1 MKERQM
7 AEVLAG
13 RTLGDIMT
21 ERRARV
27 DAALEQ
33 WLPGA
38 DVPPSTI
45 HEAMRYSVF
54 AGGKRLRP
62 MLALFGCEAV
72 GGKLEDAMPVAVA
85 LELIHTYSLVH
96 DDLPAMDDDDYRRG
110 RPTCH
115 KVYGDAVAILAGDA
129 LLTHAF
135 QVLADPTAGGVP
147 APRRLQI
154 IAEIS
159 AAAGSAGMVGG
170 QTMDIQAEGQT
181 PDPATLLT
189 LHAKKTGA
197 LLRASLRVGAL
208 AGGADEAALAALTR
222 YGERLGLA
230 FQIVDDILDI
240 EGNSAEMGK
249 TAGSDLRKKKATY
262 PAVFGLEA
270 SRQDAARLLQEAK
283 EALRPL
289 GKGGAIL
296 AALADYVGRRR
307 S

>member
-1 MKERQM
+1 MSEAQEMRNLAAIM
-7 AEVLAG
+7 A
-13 RTLGDIMT
+13 
-21 ERRARV
+21 ERRALV
-27 DAALEQ
+27 DAALDR
-33 WLPGA
+33 WLPPPTE
-38 DVPPSTI
+38 PPSTI

-62 MLALFGCEAV
+62 MLALFGCEAA
-72 GGKLEDAMPVAVA
+72 GGTPEDAMPGAVA

-115 KVYGDAVAILAGDA
+115 KVYGEAIGILAGDA

-135 QVLADPTAGGVP
+135 QVLADQTAAGVP
-147 APRRLQI
+147 ALRRLRM
-154 IAEIS
+154 IAEIA
-159 AAAGSAGMVGG
+159 AAAGSVGMVGG
-170 QTMDIQAEGQT
+170 QTMDIQAEGT
-181 PDPATLLT
+181 VLEPAALLT
-189 LHAKKTGA
+189 LHSKKTGA
-197 LLRASLRVGAL
+197 LLRASLRAGGL
-208 AGGADEAALAALTR
+208 AGGADETALAHLTR

-249 TAGSDLRKKKATY
+249 TAGSDQRKHKATY

-270 SRQDAARLLQEAK
+270 SRQEAARLLGEAR
-283 EALRPL
+283 EAVRPF
-289 GKGGAIL
+289 GEKGAVL
-296 AALADYVGRRR
+296 VALADFVGQRR

>member
-1 MKERQM
+1 MSEAQEMRNLAAIM
-7 AEVLAG
+7 AER
-13 RTLGDIMT
+13 RTL
-21 ERRARV
+21 V
-27 DAALEQ
+27 DAALDR
-33 WLPGA
+33 WLP
-38 DVPPSTI
+38 PPTEPPPII

-72 GGKLEDAMPVAVA
+72 GGTPEDAMPGAAA

-96 DDLPAMDDDDYRRG
+96 DDLPAMDDDDFRRG

-115 KVYGDAVAILAGDA
+115 KVYGEAIAILAGDA

-135 QVLADPTAGGVP
+135 QVLADQTAAGVP
-147 APRRLQI
+147 APRRLRM
-154 IAEIS
+154 IAEVA
-159 AAAGSAGMVGG
+159 AAAGSVGMVGG
-170 QTMDIQAEGQT
+170 QTMDIQAEGKT
-181 PDPATLLT
+181 LDPATLLT
-189 LHAKKTGA
+189 LHSKKTGA
-197 LLRASLRVGAL
+197 LLRVSLRVGGL
-208 AGGADEAALAALTR
+208 AGGADEAALGHLTR

-249 TAGSDLRKKKATY
+249 TAGSDLRKHKATY

-270 SRQDAARLLQEAK
+270 SRREATRLLGEARD
-283 EALRPL
+283 AVRPFEER
-289 GKGGAIL
+289 GAML
-296 AALADYVGRRR
+296 VALADFVGQRR